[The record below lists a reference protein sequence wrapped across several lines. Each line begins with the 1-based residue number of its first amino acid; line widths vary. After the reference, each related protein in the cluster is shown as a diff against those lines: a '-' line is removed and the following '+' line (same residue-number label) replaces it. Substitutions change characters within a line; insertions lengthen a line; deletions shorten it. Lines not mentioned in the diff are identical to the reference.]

1 MLQGLLDNVI
11 ALFDG
16 DPGVRKV
23 ADDPVLSAE
32 LLLLFRMILA
42 DGAVSE
48 SEMAVFRRI
57 CREAFAIPEGSI
69 DGVIE
74 YLNEFGYE
82 TNASQAIAMFR
93 DLDRD
98 RRVALARHMADIA
111 KADSKLVD
119 EEMRMLQAHPRN
131 AASRQQGSGCRR
143 PGSVRR
149 LSLVPGA
156 AARSPGAGRVRR
168 RPAPSRHPIADG
180 RAPRPS
186 CRSRRSGPRPSP

>member
-11 ALFDG
+11 AVFNG

-57 CREAFAIPEGSI
+57 CREAFSIPEGSI

-119 EEMRMLQAHPRN
+119 EEMRMLKRILEMLHLNSKDLLP
-131 AASRQQGSGCRR
+131 
-143 PGSVRR
+143 
-149 LSLVPGA
+149 
-156 AARSPGAGRVRR
+156 AAR
-168 RPAPSRHPIADG
+168 
-180 RAPRPS
+180 
-186 CRSRRSGPRPSP
+186 

>member
-11 ALFDG
+11 AVFNG

-57 CREAFAIPEGSI
+57 CREAFSIPEDSI

-111 KADSKLVD
+111 KANSKLVD
-119 EEMRMLQAHPRN
+119 EEMRMLKRILEMLHLNSKDLLP
-131 AASRQQGSGCRR
+131 
-143 PGSVRR
+143 
-149 LSLVPGA
+149 
-156 AARSPGAGRVRR
+156 AAR
-168 RPAPSRHPIADG
+168 
-180 RAPRPS
+180 
-186 CRSRRSGPRPSP
+186 